1 MNIRKVTVLGAGNLG
16 AQIAFRV
23 AYHGFDT
30 TSYDISDEALQGA
43 RGRFE
48 SIADNYAKDLPGV
61 SKEDARKAFD
71 HLTQTSDLAEAVKDA
86 DLIIEAVPEHLALK
100 QETYSKIKD
109 LLKPD
114 AIVVSNS
121 STLLPSDMAE
131 YTGRPEKFMS
141 YHFANAIHVMNIVET
156 MPHPGT
162 SAETREAV
170 IAFAPQMG
178 MVPVILEKEQPGY
191 VINSLLVPWLVNGA
205 ELWVKGVATI
215 ESIDGV
221 AAVITQSNNA
231 SFAPF
236 RMFDFVG
243 FGVAQALF
251 SQSPDPV
258 AQEFASRLKEDFI
271 DKGKLGVETREGFYH
286 YDEQGNATG
295 LTDAAKA
302 AYPDF
307 EG

>member
-1 MNIRKVTVLGAGNLG
+1 MNIRKVAVLGAGNLG

-23 AYHGFDT
+23 AYHGIDT
-30 TSYDISDEALQGA
+30 TSYDISDEALKGA
-43 RGRFE
+43 HKRFE
-48 SIADNYAKDLPGV
+48 SIAKNYAKDLPDV
-61 SKEDARKAFD
+61 SEEDARKAFD
-71 HLTQTSDLAEAVKDA
+71 HLTQTSDLEEAVKDA
-86 DLIIEAVPEHLALK
+86 DLIIEAVPENLALK

-109 LLKPD
+109 HLKPD
-114 AIVVSNS
+114 TIVVSNS

-131 YTGRPEKFMS
+131 YTGRPEKFMA
-141 YHFANAIHVMNIVET
+141 YHFANGIHLMNIVET

-170 IAFAPQMG
+170 IEFAPRMG

-191 VINSLLVPWLVNGA
+191 IINTLFVPWLANGA
-205 ELWVKGVATI
+205 ELWVKGVATV
-215 ESIDGV
+215 ESIDDV
-221 AAVITQSNNA
+221 AAVITQSKNA

-243 FGVAQALF
+243 FGVAYALL
-251 SQSPDPV
+251 SQSADPV
-258 AQEFASRLKEDFI
+258 LREFARRLKEDFI
-271 DKGKLGVETREGFYH
+271 DKGKLGIETREGFYH
-286 YDEQGNATG
+286 YDDQGNPTG

-302 AYPDF
+302 EYPDF